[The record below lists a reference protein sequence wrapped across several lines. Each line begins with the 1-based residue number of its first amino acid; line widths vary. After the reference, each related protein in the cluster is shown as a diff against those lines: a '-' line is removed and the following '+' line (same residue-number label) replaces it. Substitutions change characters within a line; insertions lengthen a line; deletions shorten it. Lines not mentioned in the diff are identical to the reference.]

1 MAALSTATQKLVL
14 DWLLNAAGTPTRP
27 PGRAVGLTFGAP
39 TSVSASEIATGSG
52 YTRQSVLFDAAA
64 SPAGSASNS
73 AALTFGP
80 FTAGCTI
87 SGIHIWDSISATV
100 GNVLFYGPLATAR
113 TLGAGDSIVV
123 AAGALI
129 TTLA

>member
-27 PGRAVGLTFGAP
+27 PGRAVGLSFGVP
-39 TSVSASEIATGSG
+39 SSVSGSEIATGSG
-52 YTRQSVLFDAAA
+52 YTRQSVLFDAAV

-80 FTAGCTI
+80 FSAGATI
-87 SGIHIWDSISATV
+87 SGVHIWDSISATV
-100 GNVLFYGPLATAR
+100 GNVLLYGVLATPR
-113 TLGAGDSIVV
+113 TLGTGDSIVFN
-123 AAGALI
+123 AGALI